1 MNSLTQKNII
11 FHVSHIEIAQKM
23 TEIEKSRKSKM
34 AAAAILN
41 ISTIRQ
47 FLVKHL
53 VQDETLGPKLH
64 IPVGI
69 CHSFQN
75 GY

>member
-1 MNSLTQKNII
+1 MWFLDPKNIDLHI
-11 FHVSHIEIAQKM
+11 KNFKICEKFIEI
-23 TEIEKSRKSKM
+23 EDPLKSKM

-47 FLVKHL
+47 FVVKHL

-64 IPVGI
+64 IPGGI
-69 CHSFQN
+69 CHSFEN
-75 GY
+75 GC

>member
-47 FLVKHL
+47 FVVKHL
-53 VQDETLGPKLH
+53 VQDEALGPKLH
-64 IPVGI
+64 IPGGI

-75 GY
+75 GC